1 MCTGPR
7 LRVRVRCWCAGR
19 PTVSGQT
26 ISLLLN
32 WVGPAFVDDLTS
44 YAGRVTLRAGE
55 HDPFVTQAA
64 LAAIDDAS
72 AGPPHRPTKEQH
84 VTERLKAAA
93 PLAISVGILAAVWLE
108 ISLNFS
114 FHWITEGNLGNGLA
128 LPANFTVVAPAALV
142 SWSMFFAAGVDRAA
156 AGQVALASTVGA
168 VGAFLAGLIAPKIAG
183 LPDFYGIALTAG
195 VIAGL
200 AVLAA
205 AFSDYYY
212 IPAVFCGLLRRYVLV
227 DRDRAGRLGT
237 RRGRDRQ
244 HGCSSPQARNGGIR
258 GFPRRSAH
266 PSRMGLHLQRG
277 LVARW
282 APFSAGRPSS
292 SPAS

>member
-1 MCTGPR
+1 M
-7 LRVRVRCWCAGR
+7 
-19 PTVSGQT
+19 
-26 ISLLLN
+26 
-32 WVGPAFVDDLTS
+32 
-44 YAGRVTLRAGE
+44 
-55 HDPFVTQAA
+55 
-64 LAAIDDAS
+64 
-72 AGPPHRPTKEQH
+72 
-84 VTERLKAAA
+84 TERLKAAA

-142 SWSMFFAAGVDRAA
+142 SWSMFLAAGADRAA
-156 AGQVALASTVGA
+156 AGKVALASTVGA
-168 VGAFLAGLIAPKIAG
+168 VGAFLPGLIAPKIAG

-195 VIAGL
+195 VIAAL

-212 IPAVFCGLLRRYVLV
+212 IPAVFCGLLRRHVLV
-227 DRDRAGRLGT
+227 DRNRAGRLGT

-244 HGCSSPQARNGGIR
+244 HGRSSPQARNGGIR
-258 GFPRRSAH
+258 GFPRRSVH

-282 APFSAGRPSS
+282 ARSRPGVRQARRHPDPRHAAVRQRASRVLIDQAPIARRRDASLAVSRSAPLQETL
-292 SPAS
+292 